1 MEGQK
6 YSQPGSY
13 FVHNSGDLA
22 RDETATLSDE
32 ESGEYLKNTGF
43 GADTKRYRAN
53 PDYLLREIAGES
65 ILVPVNENG
74 AMTNC
79 MFSMNET
86 SLFLWKQFQKPNTI
100 DGVVMQAMQEFN
112 GTKEVLERDI
122 RAFVT
127 DYLSAGLLKE
137 EFWNE
142 KA

>member
-1 MEGQK
+1 MEKQK
-6 YSQPGSY
+6 YSQLGFY
-13 FVHNSGDLA
+13 FVHNSGDLTW
-22 RDETATLSDE
+22 DEIATLSDE
-32 ESGEYLKNTGF
+32 ELGKYLQNTGF
-43 GADTKRYRAN
+43 WADAKRYRAN

-86 SLFLWKQFQKPNTI
+86 SLYLWKQFQKPNTI
-100 DGVVMQAMQEFN
+100 DGVVMQAMREFN
-112 GTKEVLERDI
+112 GTREVLERDI

-137 EFWNE
+137 EVL
-142 KA
+142 K